1 MTITYQMII
10 ERAMQDA
17 RDAMPDLPEHDT
29 LEAWESFIN
38 GVESANADDMGE
50 WDWVIYYHQA
60 MQLCMAVPSDVLSR
74 AESELADMGG
84 NVDDDITLHGLA
96 CQLAALIVQRE
107 ISEAVETV
115 RDELL
120 ELANNAMENL

>member
-1 MTITYQMII
+1 MTITYQMIK

-17 RDAMPDLPEHDT
+17 RDVMPDLPEHNT
-29 LEAWESFIN
+29 VEAWESFIN

-50 WDWVIYYHQA
+50 WDWVIYYHHA
-60 MQLCMAVPSDVLSR
+60 IALCLAVPGDVLSQ

-84 NVDDDITLHGLA
+84 MCGDVTLYGLA

-107 ISEAVETV
+107 ISEAVEKV